1 MQCGPWWTS
10 FYSGMKLQFHP
21 YELILSLGFFFFF
34 IPHHLSLRFTMAKT
48 ILDNINTHFLLHEN
62 NIETLLKV

>member
-34 IPHHLSLRFTMAKT
+34 HPSSSVSTLHDGE
-48 ILDNINTHFLLHEN
+48 DNFRQHQHTFPPP
-62 NIETLLKV
+62 